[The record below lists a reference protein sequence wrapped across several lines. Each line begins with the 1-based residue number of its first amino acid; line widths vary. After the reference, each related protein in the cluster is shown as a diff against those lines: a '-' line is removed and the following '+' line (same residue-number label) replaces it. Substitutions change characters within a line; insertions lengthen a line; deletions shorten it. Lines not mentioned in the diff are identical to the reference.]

1 MKKKIKK
8 ILTTLALL
16 WAKLIDSIFGINK
29 PDDTGVTYTCTNN
42 KEPKQNN
49 NKKKNKI
56 MLNRARR
63 RFLASKIRKAN
74 HNERTF
80 RNIKAHQ
87 LPHSVPSDD
96 LLHICLIAGV
106 EPEEVLK
113 RGN

>member
-29 PDDTGVTYTCTNN
+29 PESNEIK
-42 KEPKQNN
+42 KETPK
-49 NKKKNKI
+49 KTMI

-74 HNERTF
+74 HNDRTF

-87 LPHSVPSDD
+87 LPHSVPTAD
-96 LLHICLIAGV
+96 LMNICLIAGV
-106 EPEEVLK
+106 EPQEVLK
-113 RGN
+113 RV